1 MDITILSPGIYTYG
15 AMLIGGV
22 LRDAGHRVTL
32 TRTARS
38 CSRASSRPST
48 SSIPQSGT

>member
-1 MDITILSPGIYTYG
+1 MEITILSPGIYTYG

-32 TRTARS
+32 TRPIQS
-38 CSRASSRPST
+38 CS
-48 SSIPQSGT
+48 